1 MIKIQGLTKTYG
13 NKEAVSQL
21 NLQLND
27 GEVFGLL
34 GPNGA
39 GKSTTIKM
47 ITGILAPTSGDILI
61 DGISIT
67 SNPIEAKK
75 NFGFVPDSPD
85 MFLGMS
91 GLDYLTFIAS
101 VFKLDAETAK
111 NESISLAKEFNIF
124 DSLNELI
131 INYSHGMRQKIFII
145 GSLLHNPRNWIL
157 DEPLTGLDPDS
168 AFKVKNIM
176 KERATK
182 GGSVI
187 FSTHVLDVAEKVCD
201 KVGII
206 DKGILLFSGTL
217 EELRSRENY
226 KSGDLEDLF
235 LNLTK

>member
-131 INYSHGMRQKIFII
+131 INYSHGMRQKIVII
-145 GSLLHNPRNWIL
+145 GALMHSPNNWIL
-157 DEPLTGLDPDS
+157 DEPLTGLDPEA
-168 AFKVKNIM
+168 AFAVKDMM
-176 KERATK
+176 KKHISENKT
-182 GGSVI
+182 VL
-187 FSTHVLDVAEKVCD
+187 FSTHVLDVAEKIVD
-201 KVGII
+201 RIGII
-206 DKGILLFSGTL
+206 SKGKLIFVGTID
-217 EELRSRENY
+217 ELRAKRQENN
-226 KSGDLEDLF
+226 SSLEDLF
-235 LNLTK
+235 LELVK